1 MPNSRIK
8 RRFAVLHANR
18 VKEVENVH
26 WNDVYKLPL
35 HADRHGSY
43 GWTQNDVMA
52 LDFEFDVP
60 GWEEIRKDVIAT
72 INGEKESSTKG
83 KWYVAN
89 AIDFFLDGV
98 YVFCVRGWGHL
109 TGTGA
114 LHLPEESAARI
125 QDEFVQYIF
134 SRLN

>member
-1 MPNSRIK
+1 MTQAKDI
-8 RRFAVLHANR
+8 
-18 VKEVENVH
+18 H
-26 WNDVYKLPL
+26 WNDIYKLPL
-35 HADRHGSY
+35 HADHYGSY
-43 GWTQNDVMA
+43 AWTPDGTMA

-60 GWEEIRKDVIAT
+60 GWEEIREDVIAV
-72 INGEKESSTKG
+72 INGKKESSTKG

-98 YVFCVRGWGHL
+98 YMFCVRGWGHL

-114 LHLPEESAARI
+114 MRLSEESASRI
-125 QDEFVQYIF
+125 QDEFVKYIL

>member
-1 MPNSRIK
+1 M
-8 RRFAVLHANR
+8 AVLNANR
-18 VKEVENVH
+18 VKEAESIH

-35 HADRHGSY
+35 HADHHGSY
-43 GWTQNDVMA
+43 AWTPDDTMA
-52 LDFEFDVP
+52 LDFDFDVEMKVR
-60 GWEEIRKDVIAT
+60 EEIIAT

-98 YVFCVRGWGHL
+98 YMFCVRGWGHL

-114 LHLPEESAARI
+114 MHLPEESAARI
-125 QDEFVQYIF
+125 QDEFVKYII
-134 SRLN
+134 SRIN